1 MNRYLDLTDEV
12 KNALEA
18 GKPVVALESTIISHG
33 MPYPK
38 NVETAVSVENVI
50 RENGAVPATI
60 AIIGGRLKVG
70 LTPEQLEYF
79 GKKGTALPGK
89 VALKFNPN
97 LLEELSKKCDKIVF
111 ITGTNGKTTSNN
123 LSTHVLK
130 GGFNDVLSKYKRRKD
145 LNISSEKVIPPPT
158 ITPT

>member
-12 KNALEA
+12 KNALET

-70 LTPEQLEYF
+70 LTPDQLEYF
-79 GKKGTALPGK
+79 GKKGTAITK
-89 VALKFNPN
+89 VSRRDIPMIVAKGQDGATTVAATMMIASMAGIQVFRYPSSPR
-97 LLEELSKKCDKIVF
+97 SK
-111 ITGTNGKTTSNN
+111 
-123 LSTHVLK
+123 
-130 GGFNDVLSKYKRRKD
+130 R
-145 LNISSEKVIPPPT
+145 
-158 ITPT
+158 